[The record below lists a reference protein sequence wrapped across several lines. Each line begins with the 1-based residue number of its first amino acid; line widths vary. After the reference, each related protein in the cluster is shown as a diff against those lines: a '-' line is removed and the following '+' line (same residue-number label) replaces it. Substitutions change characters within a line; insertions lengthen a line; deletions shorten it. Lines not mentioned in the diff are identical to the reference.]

1 MDYRYFKII
10 DITFNSRDYDF
21 ILNQPD
27 FTSKFTFNK
36 DLSRT
41 SGLFSKSFKNQKEIE
56 TYKKLVQNRGHK
68 IDIYDSWEQYW
79 I

>member
-41 SGLFSKSFKNQKEIE
+41 SDHLKI
-56 TYKKLVQNRGHK
+56 KKK
-68 IDIYDSWEQYW
+68 
-79 I
+79 